1 MSVELRWLEYAYEVY
16 KQGSF
21 TKAADRLRVAQPSL
35 SQQVAKLER
44 ELGTRLFVRGHAAA
58 VPTDQGRR
66 LLSYAEQM
74 LRLRNDLLR
83 EAAEASEGMDRTLAI
98 GTPAIT
104 GGHVLPPLL
113 QAFAAKY
120 PEVQVRIVE
129 ETTECLEELAVSGV
143 TDLSILALPIGDQR
157 LETRPMLTEPLYL
170 AVPPGKEYQSGKTPS
185 RQSDATPASL
195 LSDYA
200 TAPFILLKSGFGF
213 RGTVLAL
220 CAEHGFQPRVAYETS
235 SVETAQTM
243 VAYGLGVTVIPAM
256 VRRFTAPMPTY
267 LGLGSLT
274 TRTLVFAYR
283 KDRYLSLAAQA
294 FLNVWQDVAERS

>member
-1 MSVELRWLEYAYEVY
+1 MELRWLEYAFEVY

-21 TKAADRLRVAQPSL
+21 TKAANRLRVAQPSL

-44 ELGTRLFVRGHAAA
+44 ELGARLFVRGHAAA

-74 LRLRNDLLR
+74 LRLRDDLLR
-83 EAAEASEGMDRTLAI
+83 EAAETSEGMNRVLSI
-98 GTPAIT
+98 GTLAIT

-113 QAFAAKY
+113 QAFAAKH
-120 PEVQVRIVE
+120 PEVRVRIVE
-129 ETTECLEELAVSGV
+129 ETTARLEELTANGE

-157 LETRPMLTEPLYL
+157 LETRSMLTEPLYL
-170 AVPPGKEYQSGKTPS
+170 AVPPDRDFAVRNVS
-185 RQSDATPASL
+185 RKQSDKAHSAL

-200 TAPFILLKSGFGF
+200 SAPFIVLKSGYGF
-213 RGTVLAL
+213 RGTVFAL
-220 CAEHGFQPRVAYETS
+220 CAEHGFQPRIAYETS

-243 VAYGLGVTVIPAM
+243 VAHGLGVTVIPAM
-256 VRRFTAPMPTY
+256 VRRFTKPMPTY
-267 LGLGSLT
+267 LGLGNAA

-294 FLNVWQDVAERS
+294 FLNVWLEGRERA

>member
-1 MSVELRWLEYAYEVY
+1 MELRWLEYAYEVY
-16 KQGSF
+16 RQGSF

-44 ELGTRLFVRGHAAA
+44 ELGARLFVRGHAAA

-74 LRLRNDLLR
+74 LRLRDDLLR
-83 EAAEASEGMDRTLAI
+83 EVAEASGSMNRTLAI
-98 GTPAIT
+98 GTLAIT

-113 QAFAAKY
+113 QAFAAKH
-120 PEVQVRIVE
+120 PDVQVRIVE
-129 ETTECLEELAVSGV
+129 ETTECLEELTASGA
-143 TDLSILALPIGDQR
+143 TDLSILALPVDDQR

-170 AVPPGKEYQSGKTPS
+170 AVPPGRYGTAWEVSSVMPS
-185 RQSDATPASL
+185 HPMTDGL

-200 TAPFILLKSGFGF
+200 DAPFIMLKSGFGF

-220 CAEHGFQPRVAYETS
+220 CAEYGFSPRIAYETS

-243 VAYGLGVTVIPAM
+243 VAHGLGVTVVPAM
-256 VRRFTAPMPTY
+256 VRRFTAPMPIY
-267 LGLGSLT
+267 IELGSST
-274 TRTLVFAYR
+274 TRTLVFAFR

-294 FLNVWQDVAERS
+294 FLNVWRDVAKRS